1 MSQNF
6 ATSGS
11 HRTYGAMS
19 DSNVPDVEFSSSQ
32 FSPTEMFALCENIT
46 TNVYTINSSLKQL
59 DDAFKV
65 LGTAKDNQGV
75 RDKIHVTQLSTNQI
89 IAQTTKDLH
98 RLTVV
103 VRKGD
108 KQQKLQV
115 DKLTSRFK
123 EAVQT
128 YSVKQKQVA
137 DKMKMCLLPSEVA
150 AQEDEGTNSWE
161 KSEEEQTRVAKLK
174 QEHHNLE
181 FDHGMLLEQEQRIK
195 QIEEDILDVN
205 QIMRELGAMVHQ
217 QDESI
222 NMIETHVENVYSGVE
237 SGRQELEKASEY
249 LNKRRRKNLT
259 LFIIAFG
266 LLVFLGFMI
275 YLTVR

>member
-6 ATSGS
+6 ATSGA
-11 HRTYGAMS
+11 HRTYGAIS
-19 DSNVPDVEFSSSQ
+19 DSNVPNVEFSGSQ

-65 LGTAKDNQGV
+65 LGTARDNQAV

-128 YSVKQKQVA
+128 YSAKQKQVA
-137 DKMKMCLLPSEVA
+137 DKMKMCMLPSEVA
-150 AQEDEGTNSWE
+150 AQEDEETNSWE
-161 KSEEEQTRVAKLK
+161 KSEEELTRIAKLK
-174 QEHHNLE
+174 QEQHNLE

-222 NMIETHVENVYSGVE
+222 NMIETHVENVYGGVE

-275 YLTVR
+275 YLTLR

>member
-11 HRTYGAMS
+11 QRTYGAIS
-19 DSNVPDVEFSSSQ
+19 DRNVPNVEFSGSQ

-65 LGTAKDNQGV
+65 LGTAKDNQGI

-123 EAVQT
+123 EAVHT
-128 YSVKQKQVA
+128 YSAKQKQVA

-150 AQEDEGTNSWE
+150 AQEDEETASWE
-161 KSEEEQTRVAKLK
+161 KSEEEQTRIAKLK
-174 QEHHNLE
+174 QEHQNLE
-181 FDHGMLLEQEQRIK
+181 FEHGMLIEQEQRIK

-205 QIMRELGAMVHQ
+205 EIMRELGAMVHQ

-222 NMIETHVENVYSGVE
+222 NMIESHVENVYSGVE
-237 SGRQELEKASEY
+237 SGRQELEKAAEY
-249 LNKRRRKNLT
+249 LNKRRKKTLY
-259 LFIIAFG
+259 LFIIALG
-266 LLVFLGFMI
+266 ILVLLGFII
-275 YLTVR
+275 YLAVR